1 MPPHEPRSTMKDF
14 WLSSGHHLL
23 DRDTGGGLLVTDE
36 YLKAYLARPELA
48 PPAEACIGE
57 RTLHAALLLNP
68 RRAVSA
74 AEIARVADFDARE
87 NWSVMIQFRDHLIS
101 HTTLEAAYLAI
112 VRQHIHVPPLFIN
125 QLVHAI
131 LRNLL
136 DRCEDPFVLRAA
148 ELFFR
153 PQRLTVHNGSLIAAD
168 EELITSR
175 HAQPITPLVAMLDLP
190 APAEVDVL
198 NDDNCAEYWLRSDAF
213 DMALDLTAGRRG
225 LAALGEVIER
235 WIAHLLAVEVRV
247 QALSEAKDIELNWY
261 VGLDT
266 EATAAGDT
274 LWRGEELDEAAR
286 DRIIGL
292 YALRFCDEQLLIEK
306 ARAEPTYILM
316 AMDADRVLRLKP
328 QNLITGLPMRALER
342 VA

>member
-1 MPPHEPRSTMKDF
+1 MKDF

-23 DRDTGGGLLVTDE
+23 DRDAGGGLLVTDE

-48 PPAEACIGE
+48 PPVDACIAE
-57 RTLHAALLLNP
+57 RSLHAALLLDP

-74 AEIARVADFDARE
+74 AEIARIGDSDARE
-87 NWSVMIQFRDHLIS
+87 NWSVMIQLRDHLIS
-101 HTTLEAAYLAI
+101 HRTVEAAYLAI
-112 VRQHIHVPPLFIN
+112 VRQRIDVPSLFIN
-125 QLVHAI
+125 QLVHVI
-131 LRNLL
+131 LRNVL
-136 DRCEDPFVLRAA
+136 DGCEDPFVVRAA

-153 PQRLTVHNGSLIAAD
+153 PQRLTVHDGSLIAAD
-168 EELITSR
+168 EELVTSR
-175 HAQPITPLVAMLDLP
+175 HMQPITPLVAMLGLP
-190 APAEVDVL
+190 SPTEVDVL
-198 NDDNCAEYWLRSDAF
+198 NDDNFAEYWQRSDAF

-225 LAALGEVIER
+225 LAALAEAIER
-235 WIAHLLAVEVRV
+235 WIAHLLAVDVRI
-247 QALSEAKDIELNWY
+247 QALSEAKGIELNWY

-306 ARAEPTYILM
+306 ARAEPTYLIM

-328 QNLITGLPMRALER
+328 QNLMTGLPIRARER